1 MQQLTIVAHPEA
13 AYEQCTAYITDCN
26 EPLPSAA
33 INDDS
38 RASYRGIDE
47 DELLNRE
54 GLSPRE
60 YLEFTE
66 RERVVQPPPPPP
78 ETLDEDYPVE
88 ATATNIT
95 YVSEPGEPGPRGP
108 PGVSLPYHQPLIS
121 FCAQFNCS

>member
-1 MQQLTIVAHPEA
+1 MANPEA

-66 RERVVQPPPPPP
+66 RERVVQPPPPP
-78 ETLDEDYPVE
+78 ETVDEDYPVE
-88 ATATNIT
+88 AETTPTNIT

-108 PGVSLPYHQPLIS
+108 PGVSLPPVLDFFLCTI
-121 FCAQFNCS
+121 